1 MGSLD
6 CPSSGSSQ
14 DDSDANPNLG
24 APFLAE
30 RGKRST
36 RIANKKRFCKL
47 DKTFFFILVLA
58 VFCSSLIIAGQSL
71 GLCHFDAE
79 LSVARNPKPC
89 SVIITTL
96 IKPFYSKLKFFNNV
110 VYSTKTHRKDLTKNV
125 HI

>member
-1 MGSLD
+1 MRKRAGSLD

-14 DDSDANPNLG
+14 DDSDANPNSG
-24 APFLAE
+24 APLAE

-36 RIANKKRFCKL
+36 RTTNKKRFCKL
-47 DKTFFFILVLA
+47 DKTFFLFILVLA
-58 VFCSSLIIAGQSL
+58 VFYSSLIIAAQSL

-96 IKPFYSKLKFFNNV
+96 IEPFY
-110 VYSTKTHRKDLTKNV
+110 
-125 HI
+125 